1 MRIFMALGLA
11 AGLMGG
17 PLGAQERKPRPPQD
31 KPKHDKERPGK
42 PRPDGDKERPEK
54 GGEKEHPEKPRPDGE
69 KKKHDCSRDA
79 ESFEKELPRQGDA
92 FERQAK
98 LRRITDHFREKHSD
112 GGRCH
117 CSCAHPEGD
126 HDAAKGGEKPR
137 GKGKGNNGVGNGE
150 DPQPPGNPP
159 VNDGPGAGKGRP
171 GNRGG
176 AK

>member
-1 MRIFMALGLA
+1 MRIFTALGLA
-11 AGLMGG
+11 AGVLGG
-17 PLGAQERKPRPPQD
+17 SLAAQDRKPGPPRPPQD
-31 KPKHDKERPGK
+31 MPKHDKERPEK
-42 PRPDGDKERPEK
+42 PRPDVDKER
-54 GGEKEHPEKPRPDGE
+54 PEKPRPDGE

-79 ESFEKELPRQGDA
+79 ESFEKEIPPRGDA

-98 LRRITDHFREKHSD
+98 LRQIKDHFREKHSD

-126 HDAAKGGEKPR
+126 HDPSKDGEKPR
-137 GKGKGNNGVGNGE
+137 GKGNNGVGNGE

-159 VNDGPGAGKGRP
+159 VNDGPGSGKGRP